1 MISIKFLNVL
11 SVYCV
16 IVKFKLLNVEMVAY
30 HDTVGTTSQ
39 NDSLHELSLSSGICL
54 NKIKYFIQIEGIA
67 LHKFD
72 LSTFLLVMRT

>member
-39 NDSLHELSLSSGICL
+39 NDSLHEIPLSSGICL
-54 NKIKYFIQIEGIA
+54 KKII
-67 LHKFD
+67 
-72 LSTFLLVMRT
+72 LSKLRELRYINLIYQHFFW